1 MHGDGEA
8 HDFEGLSTWNQV
20 NSGVSYCKDI
30 ASRQSMP
37 MSAASQKA
45 WSGPL
50 FSSSILDDRE
60 GRKLAGALMA
70 KERQTNDAEGLLHID
85 AKAAEIR
92 TKGDVIPA
100 LVMVIELEGAAII
113 CQRLTD
119 NGGRMIRQIPDDRI
133 PVVVVSGGGNSYAG
147 IPRRV

>member
-1 MHGDGEA
+1 M
-8 HDFEGLSTWNQV
+8 
-20 NSGVSYCKDI
+20 NSGEQRRLLLQRHREPAEHAYERCVAEGMERPVVFILD
-30 ASRQSMP
+30 
-37 MSAASQKA
+37 
-45 WSGPL
+45 
-50 FSSSILDDRE
+50 LDDRE
-60 GRKLAGALMA
+60 GRSLAGALMA

-92 TKGDVIPA
+92 TRGDVIPA

-119 NGGRMIRQIPDDRI
+119 NGGRMIRQIPEDRI

-147 IPRRV
+147 IPRRA